1 MTDLKQIFSCNS
13 GRVHIRGGLGGCKPS
28 QGFAFKS
35 KTTNSTKQAASNE
48 MKTRYYPQLFIVAL
62 ICTLYTR
69 DMFNANLFYP
79 DASHLMLD
87 GFLIAD
93 YLRDSINSGFVN
105 PMDYAIRYFG
115 QYPALSIGYKPPLW
129 PAIQGVFIL
138 IFGEES
144 WAMRLALLGLA
155 IFVGIAIFKT
165 VERGSGVFL
174 AWAAASLAI
183 SIPYLVQW
191 GWYAMTELSAVAF
204 VLSAGWPFS
213 RYLEDGRYRNLA
225 YMVILLA
232 AGVWCKQTAVVG
244 ALWLFI
250 AAILSLSPKETFKR
264 REIWLAMVGYA
275 VLIMPVILLTIEF
288 GKKNIA
294 QSVGFDSAS
303 TSIFVAPASNIFK
316 YIWLL
321 FSEQLTHFFAA
332 LAVGGVLVAM
342 FRLYQGVSKGEGR
355 NIILYLSLIVATYL
369 FFTLING
376 QNPRYTVFWLPAF
389 GFFVA
394 YLINALRRY
403 LPSVIVACAVLV
415 LLAFNVKQSFGM
427 RSIQTSGMAQAA
439 QYIAANINYP
449 IIMIDSY
456 VNEQFIYFMR
466 KNDPKRKFWTIR
478 SDKVLSIAPMIPT
491 DTNVVALA
499 KSEEDIKNILLKYG
513 VKYVV
518 VDRHYKMNIDIHN
531 ILRKYVTS
539 DDFRLLVDIPATSQ
553 NTYRFKENKPIQIYE
568 FLDWQPAKSN
578 TITIQ
583 VPIVGKSFTV
593 PLKEATK

>member
-1 MTDLKQIFSCNS
+1 MEKI
-13 GRVHIRGGLGGCKPS
+13 II
-28 QGFAFKS
+28 
-35 KTTNSTKQAASNE
+35 STKQALPNE
-48 MKTRYYPQLFIVAL
+48 IKTGFYAQLFIVAL

-69 DMFNANLFYP
+69 EMFNANLFYP
-79 DASHLMLD
+79 DSSHLMLD

-93 YLRDSINSGFVN
+93 YLRDTVNNGFNN

-129 PAIQGVFIL
+129 PAIQSVFIL

-155 IFVGIAIFKT
+155 IFVGIAIFRT

-204 VLSAGWPFS
+204 VLSAGWPFC
-213 RYLEDGRYRNLA
+213 RYLEDGRQRNLA

-232 AGVWCKQTAVVG
+232 AGVWCKQTAAVG

-250 AAILSLSPKETFKR
+250 ATLLSLGPKETFRR
-264 REIWLAMVGYA
+264 REVWLAMAGYA
-275 VLIMPVILLTIEF
+275 VLIMPVIWLTIEF

-294 QSVGFDSAS
+294 QSIGFDSAS
-303 TSIFVAPASNIFK
+303 TSIFVAPISNILK
-316 YIWLL
+316 YIRLL
-321 FSEQLTHFFAA
+321 FGEQLTHLFFA
-332 LAVGGVLVAM
+332 LAIGGILVAAY
-342 FRLYQGVSKGEGR
+342 RLYQGVSQGEGR
-355 NIILYLSLIVATYL
+355 NIILYFSLIVATYL

-376 QNPRYTVFWLPAF
+376 ENPRYTVFWLPAF

-394 YLINALRRY
+394 YLINELRRF
-403 LPSVIVACAVLV
+403 LPTFIAAGAVLA
-415 LLAFNVKQSFGM
+415 LLALNVMQAFAMGPS
-427 RSIQTSGMAQAA
+427 QTTGMAQAA
-439 QYIAANINYP
+439 QYIASNINYP

-466 KNDPKRKFWTIR
+466 KMDPQRKFWTIR
-478 SDKVLSIAPMIPT
+478 SDKVLSMAPMSPT
-491 DTNVVALA
+491 SRNVVELA
-499 KSEEDIKNILLKYG
+499 KSEGDIKNILLKYG
-513 VKYVV
+513 IKYLV
-518 VDRHYKMNIDIHN
+518 VDRHYQMKIPIHN
-531 ILRKYVTS
+531 TLRKYVS
-539 DDFRLLVDIPATSQ
+539 SGDFRLLYEIPVTSQ
-553 NTYRFKENKPIQIYE
+553 NTYRYKVNKPIQIYE
-568 FLDWQPAKSN
+568 FLKWQPAKSN

-593 PLKEATK
+593 PLDAKWQKN